1 MEEKK
6 TVSRRVAFVG
16 LGVMGYSMAGHLAK
30 AGHDVVVYNR
40 TRAKAEKWAAEFK
53 GTVANTP
60 REAALG
66 REVVFMCVG
75 NDNDVRSV
83 VYGEN
88 GILAGLAAGAVLADA
103 TTDSAEISRELAAA
117 CKEKGAGFVDC
128 PVSGGQSGAEK
139 GILTVM
145 VGGDAEDFKKVEGIF
160 PAFAAA
166 VTYMGGAGSGQ
177 LTKMVNQVCIA
188 GVLQS
193 LSEGL
198 AFGMN
203 AGLDMDRVLQAISKG
218 CAGSWQ
224 MDNRS
229 KTMIEGK
236 FNFGFAVDWMRKD
249 LGIVLAEAARNGSE
263 MPLTT
268 LVQSYY
274 GKLQEAG
281 DGRLDTSSLIK
292 LLPVKKA

>member
-6 TVSRRVAFVG
+6 TASKRVAFVG
-16 LGVMGYSMAGHLAK
+16 LGVMGYPMAGHLAK
-30 AGHDVVVYNR
+30 AGHDVVVFNR
-40 TRAKAEKWAAEFK
+40 TRTKAEKWAAEFK

-66 REVVFMCVG
+66 RDVVFMCVG

-103 TTDSAEISRELAAA
+103 TTDSAEIARELAAA
-117 CKEKGAGFVDC
+117 CKAQGSGFVDC

-145 VGGDAEDFKKVEGIF
+145 VGGEAEDFKKVEGIL

-166 VTYMGGAGSGQ
+166 VTHMGGPGSGQ

-263 MPLTT
+263 MPLTA
-268 LVQSYY
+268 LIQGYY

>member
-6 TVSRRVAFVG
+6 TASKRVAFVG
-16 LGVMGYSMAGHLAK
+16 LGVMGYPMAGHLAK
-30 AGHDVVVYNR
+30 AGHDVVVFNR
-40 TRAKAEKWAAEFK
+40 TRTKAEKWAAEFK

-66 REVVFMCVG
+66 RDVVFMCVG

-88 GILAGLAAGAVLADA
+88 GILAGLSAGAVLADA
-103 TTDSAEISRELAAA
+103 TTDSAEIARELAAA
-117 CKEKGAGFVDC
+117 CKAQGSGFVDC

-145 VGGDAEDFKKVEGIF
+145 VGGEAEDFKKVEGIL

-166 VTYMGGAGSGQ
+166 VTHMGGPGSGQ

-263 MPLTT
+263 MPLTA
-268 LVQSYY
+268 LIQGYY

>member
-6 TVSRRVAFVG
+6 TASKRVAFVG
-16 LGVMGYSMAGHLAK
+16 LGVMGYPMAGHLAK
-30 AGHDVVVYNR
+30 AGHDVVVFNR

-66 REVVFMCVG
+66 RDVVFMCVG

-103 TTDSAEISRELAAA
+103 TTDSAEIARELAAA
-117 CKEKGAGFVDC
+117 CKAQGSGFVDC

-145 VGGDAEDFKKVEGIF
+145 VGGEAEDFKKVEGIL

-166 VTYMGGAGSGQ
+166 VTHMGGPGSGQ

-263 MPLTT
+263 MPLTA
-268 LVQSYY
+268 LIQGYY

>member
-6 TVSRRVAFVG
+6 TASKRVAFVG
-16 LGVMGYSMAGHLAK
+16 LGVMGYPMAGHLAK
-30 AGHDVVVYNR
+30 AGHDVVVFNR

-66 REVVFMCVG
+66 RDVVFMCVG

-88 GILAGLAAGAVLADA
+88 GILAGLSAGAVLADA
-103 TTDSAEISRELAAA
+103 TTDSAEIARELAAA
-117 CKEKGAGFVDC
+117 CKARGSGFVDC

-145 VGGDAEDFKKVEGIF
+145 VGGEAEDFKKVEGIL

-166 VTYMGGAGSGQ
+166 VTHMGGPGSGQ

-263 MPLTT
+263 MPLTA
-268 LVQSYY
+268 LIQGYY

>member
-30 AGHDVVVYNR
+30 VGHDVVVYNR

-166 VTYMGGAGSGQ
+166 VTHMGGAGSGQ

>member
-1 MEEKK
+1 MDEKK
-6 TVSRRVAFVG
+6 TAGERVAFVG
-16 LGVMGYSMAGHLAK
+16 LGVMGYPMAGHLAK
-30 AGHDVVVYNR
+30 AGHDVVVFNR

-66 REVVFMCVG
+66 RDVVFVCVG

-83 VYGEN
+83 VYGED

-103 TTDSAEISRELAAA
+103 TTDSAEIARELAAA
-117 CKEKGAGFVDC
+117 CKAQGSGFVDC

-145 VGGDAEDFKKVEGIF
+145 LGGEVEDFRKVEGVL

-166 VTYMGGAGSGQ
+166 VTHMGGPGSGQ

-263 MPLTT
+263 MPLTA
-268 LVQSYY
+268 LIQGYY

>member
-6 TVSRRVAFVG
+6 TASKRVAFVG
-16 LGVMGYSMAGHLAK
+16 LGVMGYPMAGHLAK
-30 AGHDVVVYNR
+30 AGHDVVVFNR

-66 REVVFMCVG
+66 RDVVFMCVG

-88 GILAGLAAGAVLADA
+88 GILAGLSAGAVLADA
-103 TTDSAEISRELAAA
+103 TTDSAEIARELAAA
-117 CKEKGAGFVDC
+117 CKAQGSGFVDC

-145 VGGDAEDFKKVEGIF
+145 VGGEAEDFKKVEGIL

-166 VTYMGGAGSGQ
+166 VTHMGGPGSGQ

-263 MPLTT
+263 MPLTA
-268 LVQSYY
+268 LIQGYY